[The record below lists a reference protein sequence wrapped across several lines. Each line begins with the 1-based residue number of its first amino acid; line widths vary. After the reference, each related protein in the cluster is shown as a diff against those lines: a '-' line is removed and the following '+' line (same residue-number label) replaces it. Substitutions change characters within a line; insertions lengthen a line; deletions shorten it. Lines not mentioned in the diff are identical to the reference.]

1 MLEHLRSIPASLN
14 SRSAGD
20 STSFNV
26 SPSHDDHALWMQK
39 MDITPFDFSYL
50 SSLLGQAYKDWTS
63 QVDTP
68 LDRTFTVYSVWNTEG
83 ECVGGDLG
91 EEFDPAINVRLLAL
105 ECAEKKSTL
114 SRSGTSIQGDYL
126 LIAEPLFSR
135 TNRDLFAVFIALVFE
150 SSLSETSEVVVRSE
164 ALHYRTCFY
173 RRFEYIFMTD
183 LLHAHEQ
190 TAREE
195 HRRSILFQIV
205 QRMHDKMDVGAIL
218 DEVFV
223 SMDYLYPSANIMLY
237 MSQDQRNF
245 NPRIKPLLVQERGE
259 DICVRSFMEGKLIVS
274 RSEGMERR
282 IIEVGLPLKGK
293 QGIYG
298 VFHIEMNEEL
308 IEDSDLQLIAM
319 MADTAGTAF
328 ENAKLHEQ
336 SHMLIQELR
345 VINDLTQR
353 LNKSLQ
359 LMEIYQFSGQE
370 LKHTFQAD
378 FCCILRLNDNTN
390 RFEVMSTNV
399 KEISHKTYPVDSGI
413 AGYMYQT
420 EEPLIISDYTQ
431 FDKVTSSFMELTGAM
446 SLIAAP
452 IRVDG
457 QVKSAILLAHEREH
471 FFSYD
476 NYRLLQM
483 LSIHL
488 GLAITNATLHAEVR
502 RLANLDML
510 TGLYVRHYLDNIIH
524 ERQAH
529 DYCGSLV
536 VVDID
541 QFKQVNDT
549 FGHQTGDQ
557 VLKQVSD
564 IVTSSVRPEDI
575 CARWG
580 GEELAIYMPQI
591 GIHQA
596 LAYAEMIRT
605 RVEAETRPSVTVS
618 SGIAEWNWMDE
629 RVSVE
634 SLFYRADMAL
644 YSAKNGGRNRIVI
657 EEQEVTR

>member
-1 MLEHLRSIPASLN
+1 MLEHLRSLPTSLKL
-14 SRSAGD
+14 RSAGD
-20 STSFNV
+20 STSFTV
-26 SPSHDDHALWMQK
+26 LPSHDDHALWMQK

-50 SSLLGQAYKDWTS
+50 SSLLGQAFTDWTS
-63 QVDTP
+63 QKDSVP
-68 LDRTFTVYSVWNTEG
+68 SGPIAAYSVWNTEG
-83 ECVGGDLG
+83 ECIG
-91 EEFDPAINVRLLAL
+91 EDSGQITDSDINIRSMVL
-105 ECAEKKSTL
+105 ECAEKEQTL
-114 SRSGTSIQGDYL
+114 SRRGISKHGEYL

-135 TNRDLFAVFIALVFE
+135 INKDIFAVFVALVFE
-150 SSLSETSEVVVRSE
+150 SHRSETSEAVVRSE

-183 LLHAHEQ
+183 LLHSHEQ

-223 SMDYLYPSANIMLY
+223 SMDYLYPSTHIMLY
-237 MSQDQRNF
+237 MSQDQRSF
-245 NPRIKPLLVQERGE
+245 NPRIKPLLIQERGE
-259 DICVRSFMEGKLIVS
+259 DICVRSFMEGRLIVS
-274 RSEGMERR
+274 RSDELDKR

-308 IEDSDLQLIAM
+308 MEDSDLQLIAM

-359 LMEIYQFSGQE
+359 LMEIYQFSEQE
-370 LKHTFQAD
+370 FKNIFQAD
-378 FCCILRLNDNTN
+378 YCCILQLNDSTN
-390 RFEVMSTNV
+390 RFEVMATNV
-399 KEISHKTYPVDSGI
+399 KEIRQRTYPMDSGI

-457 QVKSAILLAHEREH
+457 QVKSAILLAHVREH
-471 FFSYD
+471 FFSYE

-488 GLAITNATLHAEVR
+488 GLALTNATLHAEVR

-564 IVTSSVRPEDI
+564 IVTSSVRAEDI

-591 GIHQA
+591 GIQQA
-596 LAYAEMIRT
+596 LVYAERIRT

-629 RVSVE
+629 KVSVE

-657 EEQEVTR
+657 EEQEGIR

>member
-1 MLEHLRSIPASLN
+1 MLEHLRSKPASLN
-14 SRSAGD
+14 SRSSGD
-20 STSFNV
+20 SASSAAPHEAHVF
-26 SPSHDDHALWMQK
+26 WMQK

-50 SSLLGQAYKDWTS
+50 GTLLQQAYTDWNAQRRPHS
-63 QVDTP
+63 
-68 LDRTFTVYSVWNTEG
+68 DRSSIIYNVWNTEG
-83 ECVGGDLG
+83 ICMGQGIEGAPLLDVHSTVMQCLETGQAQSLRGTTENG
-91 EEFDPAINVRLLAL
+91 EYHLM
-105 ECAEKKSTL
+105 
-114 SRSGTSIQGDYL
+114 
-126 LIAEPLFSR
+126 AEPLFSR
-135 TNRDLFAVFIALVFE
+135 TNKDMFAVFTAITYE
-150 SSLSETSEVVVRSE
+150 QHRDDTSEAVVRSE

-205 QRMHDKMDVGAIL
+205 QRMHDKMDVDAIL
-218 DEVFV
+218 DEVFD
-223 SMDYLYPSANIMLY
+223 SIDYLYPTTRMTLY
-237 MSQDQRNF
+237 MSQDQSSL
-245 NPRIKPLLVQERGE
+245 NPRIKPLLVHERGE
-259 DICVRSFMEGKLIVS
+259 DICVQSFMEGKLIVV
-274 RSEGMERR
+274 RSDEGEHR
-282 IIEVGLPLKGK
+282 ILEVGLPLKGK

-308 IEDSDLQLIAM
+308 MEDSDLQLITM

-336 SHMLIQELR
+336 SNMLIQELR
-345 VINDLTQR
+345 LINDLTQR

-359 LMEIYQFSGQE
+359 LMEIYQFSEQE
-370 LKHTFQAD
+370 LKDIFQAES
-378 FCCILRLNDNTN
+378 CCILQLNDSTDQ
-390 RFEVMSTNV
+390 FEVMSSNV
-399 KEISHKTYPVDSGI
+399 NELGRKTFPMDYGI
-413 AGYMYQT
+413 AGLLYQT
-420 EEPLIISDYTQ
+420 EEPLILSNYAKYDR
-431 FDKVTSSFMELTGAM
+431 VSSVFMDLTGSM
-446 SLIAAP
+446 SLIASP
-452 IRVDG
+452 VRVNG
-457 QVKSAILLAHEREH
+457 EVKGAILLGHPKKQY
-471 FFSYD
+471 FSYD

-483 LSIHL
+483 LSIHI
-488 GLAITNATLHAEVR
+488 GLALSNATLHAEVR

-510 TGLYVRHYLDNIIH
+510 TGLYVRHYLDSVIH

-529 DYCGSLV
+529 EFCGSLI

-591 GIHQA
+591 GARQA
-596 LAYAEMIRT
+596 LEYAEIIRT
-605 RVEAETRPSVTVS
+605 RVAEETRPSVTVS

-629 RVSVE
+629 KVSVE

-644 YSAKNGGRNRIVI
+644 YDAKHGGRNRIVM

>member
-1 MLEHLRSIPASLN
+1 MLEHLRSKPASLN
-14 SRSAGD
+14 SRSSGD
-20 STSFNV
+20 SASSAAPHEAHVF
-26 SPSHDDHALWMQK
+26 WMQK

-50 SSLLGQAYKDWTS
+50 GSLLQQAYTDWYTQRRPHS
-63 QVDTP
+63 
-68 LDRTFTVYSVWNTEG
+68 DRSSIIYNVWNTEG
-83 ECVGGDLG
+83 ICMGQGKEGAPPLDVHSTVMQCLESGQAQSLRGTTENG
-91 EEFDPAINVRLLAL
+91 EYHLM
-105 ECAEKKSTL
+105 
-114 SRSGTSIQGDYL
+114 
-126 LIAEPLFSR
+126 AEPLFSR
-135 TNRDLFAVFIALVFE
+135 TNKDMFAVFTAVTYE
-150 SSLSETSEVVVRSE
+150 QNRDDTSEAVVRSE

-183 LLHAHEQ
+183 MLHAHEQ

-205 QRMHDKMDVGAIL
+205 QRMHDKMDVDAIL
-218 DEVFV
+218 DEVFD
-223 SMDYLYPSANIMLY
+223 SIDYLYPTTGMTLY
-237 MSQDQRNF
+237 MSQDQSSL
-245 NPRIKPLLVQERGE
+245 NPRIKPLLVHERGE
-259 DICVRSFMEGKLIVS
+259 DICVQSFMEGKLIVV
-274 RSEGMERR
+274 RAREGEHR
-282 IIEVGLPLKGK
+282 ILEVGLPLKGK

-308 IEDSDLQLIAM
+308 MEDSDLQLITM

-336 SHMLIQELR
+336 SNMLIQELR
-345 VINDLTQR
+345 LINDLTQR

-359 LMEIYQFSGQE
+359 LMEIYQFSEQE
-370 LKHTFQAD
+370 LKDIFQAES
-378 FCCILRLNDNTN
+378 CCILQLDDTTSH
-390 RFEVMSTNV
+390 FEVMSSNV
-399 KEISHKTYPVDSGI
+399 NELSRKSFPIDYGI
-413 AGYMYQT
+413 AGVLYET
-420 EEPLIISDYTQ
+420 EEPLILSNYADY
-431 FDKVTSSFMELTGAM
+431 DKVSSVFMDITGSM
-446 SLIAAP
+446 SLIASP
-452 IRVDG
+452 VRVNG
-457 QVKSAILLAHEREH
+457 EVKGAILLGHPKTQY
-471 FFSYD
+471 FSYE

-483 LSIHL
+483 LSIHI
-488 GLAITNATLHAEVR
+488 GLALSNATLHAEVR

-510 TGLYVRHYLDNIIH
+510 TGLYVRHYLDSVIH

-529 DYCGSLV
+529 DFCGALV

-591 GIHQA
+591 GARQA
-596 LAYAEMIRT
+596 LEYAEIIRT
-605 RVEAETRPSVTVS
+605 RVAEETRPPVTVS

-629 RVSVE
+629 KVSVE
-634 SLFYRADMAL
+634 SLFYRSDMAL
-644 YSAKNGGRNRIVI
+644 YDAKHGGRNRIVM

>member
-1 MLEHLRSIPASLN
+1 MLEHLRSLPASLN

-20 STSFNV
+20 STSFTV
-26 SPSHDDHALWMQK
+26 LPSHDDHALWMQK

-50 SSLLGQAYKDWTS
+50 SSLLIQAFKDWTS
-63 QVDTP
+63 QKDSVPDGP
-68 LDRTFTVYSVWNTEG
+68 FAAYSVWNMEG
-83 ECVGGDLG
+83 ECIG
-91 EEFDPAINVRLLAL
+91 EDSSQNTDSDINVRSMVL
-105 ECAEKKSTL
+105 ECAEKEQTL
-114 SRSGTSIQGDYL
+114 SRRGISRHGEYL

-135 TNRDLFAVFIALVFE
+135 INKDMFAVFVALVFE
-150 SSLSETSEVVVRSE
+150 SHRSETSEAVVRSE

-223 SMDYLYPSANIMLY
+223 SMDYLYPSTHIVLY
-237 MSQDQRNF
+237 MSQDQRSF
-245 NPRIKPLLVQERGE
+245 NPRIKPLLIQERGE
-259 DICVRSFMEGKLIVS
+259 DICVRSFMEGRLIVS
-274 RSEGMERR
+274 RSDDLDRR

-308 IEDSDLQLIAM
+308 MEESDLQLIAM

-359 LMEIYQFSGQE
+359 LMEIYQFSEQE
-370 LKHTFQAD
+370 LKNIFQAD
-378 FCCILRLNDNTN
+378 FCCILQLNDSTN

-399 KEISHKTYPVDSGI
+399 KEIRHRTYPMDSGI

-420 EEPLIISDYTQ
+420 EEPLIVSDYTQ

-446 SLIAAP
+446 SLIASP

-457 QVKSAILLAHEREH
+457 QVKSVILLAHVREH
-471 FFSYD
+471 FFSYE

-488 GLAITNATLHAEVR
+488 GLALTNATLHAEVR

-564 IVTSSVRPEDI
+564 IVTSSVRAEDI

-580 GEELAIYMPQI
+580 GEELAIYMPQM

-596 LAYAEMIRT
+596 LAYAELIRT

-629 RVSVE
+629 KVSVE

-644 YSAKNGGRNRIVI
+644 YSAKNGGRNRIII
-657 EEQEVTR
+657 EDQEVTR

>member
-1 MLEHLRSIPASLN
+1 MLEHLRSLPASLN

-20 STSFNV
+20 STSFTV
-26 SPSHDDHALWMQK
+26 RSSHDDHALWMQK

-50 SSLLGQAYKDWTS
+50 SNLLGQAFHDWTNQKDS
-63 QVDTP
+63 VP
-68 LDRTFTVYSVWNTEG
+68 DRPIAEYSVWNTEG
-83 ECVGGDLG
+83 ECIG
-91 EEFDPAINVRLLAL
+91 ENPNHDTDSDINVRSLVL
-105 ECAEKKSTL
+105 ECAEKEQTL
-114 SRSGTSIQGDYL
+114 SKRGISKHGEYL

-135 TNRDLFAVFIALVFE
+135 INKDIFAVFIALVFE
-150 SSLSETSEVVVRSE
+150 SHRSETSEAMVRSE

-205 QRMHDKMDVGAIL
+205 QRMHDKIDVGAIL

-223 SMDYLYPSANIMLY
+223 SMDYLYPSTHIMLY
-237 MSQDQRNF
+237 MSQDQRSF
-245 NPRIKPLLVQERGE
+245 NPRIKPLLIQERGE
-259 DICVRSFMEGKLIVS
+259 DICVRSFMEGRLIVS
-274 RSEGMERR
+274 RSDELDKR

-308 IEDSDLQLIAM
+308 MEDSDLQLIAM

-359 LMEIYQFSGQE
+359 LMEIYQFSEQE
-370 LKHTFQAD
+370 LKNIFQAD
-378 FCCILRLNDNTN
+378 FCCILQLNDSTN
-390 RFEVMSTNV
+390 RFEVMGTNV
-399 KEISHKTYPVDSGI
+399 KDIRHRTYPVDSGI

-457 QVKSAILLAHEREH
+457 QVKSAILLAHVREH
-471 FFSYD
+471 FFSYE

-488 GLAITNATLHAEVR
+488 GLALTNATLHAEVR
-502 RLANLDML
+502 RMANLDML

-564 IVTSSVRPEDI
+564 IVTSSVRAEDI

-596 LAYAEMIRT
+596 LVYAERIRT

-629 RVSVE
+629 KVSVE

-657 EEQEVTR
+657 ED

>member
-1 MLEHLRSIPASLN
+1 MLEHLRSLPASLKL
-14 SRSAGD
+14 RSAGD
-20 STSFNV
+20 STSFTV
-26 SPSHDDHALWMQK
+26 LPSHDDHALWMQK

-50 SSLLGQAYKDWTS
+50 SSLLGQAFKDWTS
-63 QVDTP
+63 QKDSVP
-68 LDRTFTVYSVWNTEG
+68 GGPIAAYSVWNTEG
-83 ECVGGDLG
+83 ECIEDSGQITDS
-91 EEFDPAINVRLLAL
+91 DINVRSMVL
-105 ECAEKKSTL
+105 ECAEKEQTL
-114 SRSGTSIQGDYL
+114 SRHGISKHGEYL

-135 TNRDLFAVFIALVFE
+135 INKDIFAVFVALVFE
-150 SSLSETSEVVVRSE
+150 SHRSETSEAVVRSE

-183 LLHAHEQ
+183 LLHSHEQ

-223 SMDYLYPSANIMLY
+223 SMDYLYPSTHIMLY
-237 MSQDQRNF
+237 MSQDQRSF
-245 NPRIKPLLVQERGE
+245 NPRIKPLLIQERGE
-259 DICVRSFMEGKLIVS
+259 DICVRSFMEGRLIVS
-274 RSEGMERR
+274 RADELDKR

-308 IEDSDLQLIAM
+308 MEDSDLQLIAM

-359 LMEIYQFSGQE
+359 LMEIYQFSEQE
-370 LKHTFQAD
+370 FKNIFQAD
-378 FCCILRLNDNTN
+378 YCCILQLNDSTN
-390 RFEVMSTNV
+390 RFEVMATNV
-399 KEISHKTYPVDSGI
+399 KEIRNRTYPADSGI

-457 QVKSAILLAHEREH
+457 QVKSAILLAHVREH
-471 FFSYD
+471 FFSYE

-488 GLAITNATLHAEVR
+488 GLALTNATLHAEVR

-564 IVTSSVRPEDI
+564 IVTSSVRAEDI

-591 GIHQA
+591 GIQQA
-596 LAYAEMIRT
+596 LVYAERIRT

-629 RVSVE
+629 KVSVE

-657 EEQEVTR
+657 EEQEGIR

>member
-14 SRSAGD
+14 SRSSGGSA
-20 STSFNV
+20 SSAV
-26 SPSHDDHALWMQK
+26 PHEEHAFWMQK

-50 SSLLGQAYKDWTS
+50 ENLLQQAYTDWHTQRQPNS
-63 QVDTP
+63 DNSSM
-68 LDRTFTVYSVWNTEG
+68 VYSVWNTEG
-83 ECVGGDLG
+83 ICMGHGKEVASGIDVYPTVLQCIESGQAQSLRGTTEYG
-91 EEFDPAINVRLLAL
+91 EYHLM
-105 ECAEKKSTL
+105 
-114 SRSGTSIQGDYL
+114 
-126 LIAEPLFSR
+126 AEPLFSR
-135 TNRDLFAVFIALVFE
+135 TNKDMFAVFTAITYE
-150 SSLSETSEVVVRSE
+150 QNRYETSEVVVRSE
-164 ALHYRTCFY
+164 AMHYRTCFY
-173 RRFEYIFMTD
+173 RRFEYIFMAD

-190 TAREE
+190 TALEE
-195 HRRSILFQIV
+195 HRRSILLQIV
-205 QRMHDKMDVGAIL
+205 QRMHDKMDVDAIL
-218 DEVFV
+218 DEVFD
-223 SMDYLYPSANIMLY
+223 SIDYLYPTTSMTLY
-237 MSQDQRNF
+237 MSQDQSSF
-245 NPRIKPLLVQERGE
+245 NPRIKPLLVHERGE
-259 DICVRSFMEGKLIVS
+259 DICVRTFMEGGLIIV
-274 RSEGMERR
+274 RSEEGEQR
-282 IIEVGLPLKGK
+282 ILEVGLPLKGK

-308 IEDSDLQLIAM
+308 LEDSDLQLITM

-336 SHMLIQELR
+336 SNMLIQELR
-345 VINDLTQR
+345 LINDLTQR

-359 LMEIYQFSGQE
+359 LTEIYQFSEQE
-370 LKHTFQAD
+370 LRDIFQAES
-378 FCCILRLNDNTN
+378 CCILQLNDSTN
-390 RFEVMSTNV
+390 QFEVMSSNV
-399 KEISHKTYPVDSGI
+399 NEVYRKSFPVDYGI
-413 AGYMYQT
+413 VGLLYQT
-420 EEPLIISDYTQ
+420 EEPLILSNYEKYE
-431 FDKVTSSFMELTGAM
+431 KVSSVFMDLTGSM
-446 SLIAAP
+446 SLMATP
-452 IRVDG
+452 VRVNGD
-457 QVKSAILLAHEREH
+457 VKGAILLGHTKKQY
-471 FFSYD
+471 FSYD

-483 LSIHL
+483 LSIHI
-488 GLAITNATLHAEVR
+488 GLALSNATLHAEVR

-510 TGLYVRHYLDNIIH
+510 TGLYVRHYLDSVIH

-529 DYCGSLV
+529 EFCGSLI

-591 GIHQA
+591 GTRQA
-596 LAYAEMIRT
+596 LEYAEVIRT
-605 RVEAETRPSVTVS
+605 RVAQETRPSVTVS

-629 RVSVE
+629 KISVE

-644 YSAKNGGRNRIVI
+644 YSAKNGGRNRIVV

>member
-1 MLEHLRSIPASLN
+1 MLEHLRSLPAILN

-20 STSFNV
+20 STSFTV
-26 SPSHDDHALWMQK
+26 LPSHDDHALWMQK

-50 SSLLGQAYKDWTS
+50 SSLLAQAYNDWMNHKVS
-63 QVDTP
+63 DNSGV
-68 LDRTFTVYSVWNTEG
+68 VYSVWDLEG
-83 ECVGGDLG
+83 IVVEGQHTNSD
-91 EEFDPAINVRLLAL
+91 INVRSMVL
-105 ECAEKKSTL
+105 ECAEKGHTL
-114 SRSGTSIQGDYL
+114 SISGNCTNGDYV

-135 TNRDLFAVFIALVFE
+135 INRDMFAVFVAVAMKDGR
-150 SSLSETSEVVVRSE
+150 SEMSEAVVRSE

-183 LLHAHEQ
+183 LLHVHEQ

-195 HRRSILFQIV
+195 HRRSILLQIV
-205 QRMHDKMDVGAIL
+205 QRMHDKMDVGTIL
-218 DEVFV
+218 EEVFV
-223 SMDYLYPSANIMLY
+223 SMDYLYPSTDITLY
-237 MSQDQRNF
+237 MSQDQQNS
-245 NPRIKPLLVQERGE
+245 NPRIKPLLLQERGE

-274 RSEGMERR
+274 RSEALDRR
-282 IIEVGLPLKGK
+282 IVEVGLPLKGK

-319 MADTAGTAF
+319 MTDTAGTAF

-353 LNKSLQ
+353 LNRSLQ
-359 LMEIYQFSGQE
+359 LMEIYEFSAEE
-370 LKHTFQAD
+370 LKNIFQAD
-378 FCCILRLNDNTN
+378 YCSILQLNDSTN

-399 KEISHKTYPVDSGI
+399 RDIRHRTYPVDSGI

-431 FDKVTSSFMELTGAM
+431 FDKVTSSIMEMTGAM
-446 SLIAAP
+446 SLIASP
-452 IRVDG
+452 VRVDG
-457 QVKSAILLAHEREH
+457 QVKSVILLAHEREH
-471 FFSYD
+471 FFSYE

-483 LSIHL
+483 LSIHI
-488 GLAITNATLHAEVR
+488 GLALTNATLHAEVR

-510 TGLYVRHYLDNIIH
+510 TGLYVRHYLDSIIH

-529 DYCGSLV
+529 DHCGSLI

-564 IVTSSVRPEDI
+564 IVTSSVRSEDI

-580 GEELAIYMPQI
+580 GEELAIYMPQL

-596 LAYAEMIRT
+596 LLYAEQIRT

-629 RVSVE
+629 KVSVE

-657 EEQEVTR
+657 EDQEVTR